1 MDWVIK
7 IVITAAALWVAELVV
22 PGIVFSGEWWKLL
35 IVAFIFAIVNAF
47 VKPVLTILT
56 LPITAVTL
64 GIFLLVINALML
76 FLTSFVS
83 TQLDLGFTV
92 EGFIDAIL
100 GAIIVS
106 IVSLILEMVVG
117 RGRSAV

>member
-1 MDWVIK
+1 
-7 IVITAAALWVAELVV
+7 
-22 PGIVFSGEWWKLL
+22 
-35 IVAFIFAIVNAF
+35 
-47 VKPVLTILT
+47 
-56 LPITAVTL
+56 
-64 GIFLLVINALML
+64 ML

-117 RGRSAV
+117 SGRSAV